1 MIKVLELYF
10 ITVTFMI
17 ACRFKDGPLSGDQK
31 AHFVKLQTK
40 ISDLERKIKDFEL
53 SLPSQAG

>member
-1 MIKVLELYF
+1 MSKVLELYL
-10 ITVTFMI
+10 I